1 MSGEDRFE
9 SLLSDAGPRAVLPGE
24 DLGVIREAARAEW
37 RRRYGARAARPRV
50 AGWSPLAAAAAI
62 VAAAAG
68 LLWRART
75 AAPAAAPP
83 PNVASVERTA
93 DGSRWQVGTVLPAGT
108 DVTTDP
114 AGRLALRMIGG
125 ASARLDTG
133 TRLTLASPTSI
144 ELAQGAVY
152 VDTAGGEPIAVRAP
166 AGVVRPIG
174 TQFEVRVADGVTRV
188 KVREGTVRLEGASET
203 AHAAAGEDLVV
214 AADGKL
220 SRRPIPPFGPEWD
233 WVLASAPVPP
243 IEGMKVRKFLDWIAR
258 ESGRR
263 VELADAETA
272 ALADSVE
279 LHGSVAHLT
288 PLDAT
293 GVVLASAG
301 LEYRMSDGAIVISR
315 AGRTNR

>member
-9 SLLSDAGPRAVLPGE
+9 ALLSDAGPRAVLPDE
-24 DLGVIREAARAEW
+24 DLAVIRDAARAEW
-37 RRRYGARAARPRV
+37 RRRYGSRAARPRV
-50 AGWSPLAAAAAI
+50 AGWIPLAAAAAI

-93 DGSRWQVGTVLPAGT
+93 DGSPWQVGNVLPAGT
-108 DVTTDP
+108 GVTTDA
-114 AGRLALRMIGG
+114 AGHLALRMVGG
-125 ASARLDTG
+125 ASARLDRG
-133 TRLTLASPTSI
+133 TRLTLASSTSI

-152 VDTAGGEPIAVRAP
+152 VDTAGGEPIQVRAP
-166 AGVVRPIG
+166 AGVVRPTG

-188 KVREGTVRLEGASET
+188 KVREGTVRLESGSDST
-203 AHAAAGEDLVV
+203 GAAAGEDLVV
-214 AADGKL
+214 AAEGKV

-233 WVLASAPVPP
+233 WVLASAPVPA
-243 IEGMKVRKFLDWIAR
+243 IEGMKVRKFLDWIGR

-263 VELADAETA
+263 IELADVETA

-288 PLDAT
+288 PFDAT
-293 GVVLASAG
+293 GVVLSSAG
-301 LEYRMSDGAIVISR
+301 LEYRVSNGAIVISVTR
-315 AGRTNR
+315 KKR

>member
-9 SLLSDAGPRAVLPGE
+9 VLLRDAGLRAALPGE
-24 DLGVIREAARAEW
+24 DLAAIREAARTEW
-37 RRRYGARAARPRV
+37 RRRYGARLGRPRV
-50 AGWSPLAAAAAI
+50 AGWISLAAAAVILAAI
-62 VAAAAG
+62 AG
-68 LLWRART
+68 LVWRSRT
-75 AAPAAAPP
+75 AAPAPP

-93 DGSRWQVGTVLPAGT
+93 DGSPWQVGNVLPAGT
-108 DVTTDP
+108 DVTTDA

-144 ELAQGAVY
+144 SLAQGAVY
-152 VDTAGGEPIAVRAP
+152 VDTAGGASIEVRAR
-166 AGVVRPIG
+166 AAVVRPTG

-188 KVREGTVRLEGASET
+188 RVREGRVRLEKGSESER
-203 AHAAAGEDLVV
+203 AAAGEELVV
-214 AADGKL
+214 GADSGL

-233 WVLASAPVPP
+233 WVLASAPVPV
-243 IEGMKVRKFLDWIAR
+243 IEGMKVRKFLDWIGR
-258 ESGRR
+258 ESGLR
-263 VELADAETA
+263 VELGDAETA

-293 GVVLASAG
+293 GVVLSSAG
-301 LEYRMSDGAIVISR
+301 LEYRISNGTLVVSVPR
-315 AGRTNR
+315 KRSR

>member
-1 MSGEDRFE
+1 LR
-9 SLLSDAGPRAVLPGE
+9 DAGPRAVLPDE
-24 DLGVIREAARAEW
+24 DLAVIRDAARAEW
-37 RRRYGARAARPRV
+37 RRRYGSRAARPRV
-50 AGWSPLAAAAAI
+50 AGWIPVAAAAAI
-62 VAAAAG
+62 VAAAIG
-68 LLWRART
+68 LLWRSRT
-75 AAPAAAPP
+75 VAPVPAPP
-83 PNVASVERTA
+83 PNVASVERTS
-93 DGSRWQVGTVLPAGT
+93 DGSPWRVGNVLPAGT
-108 DVTTDP
+108 DVTTDA
-114 AGRLALRMIGG
+114 AGRLALRMVGG

-152 VDTAGGEPIAVRAP
+152 VDTAGGTPIQVRVP
-166 AGVVRPIG
+166 AGVVRPTG

-188 KVREGTVRLEGASET
+188 KVREGAVRLDGSSESARAAS
-203 AHAAAGEDLVV
+203 GEELVV
-214 AADGKL
+214 GADGGL

-233 WVLASAPVPP
+233 WVLASAPVPA
-243 IEGMKVRKFLDWIAR
+243 IEGMKVRKFLDWIGR
-258 ESGRR
+258 ESGLR

-301 LEYRMSDGAIVISR
+301 LEYRVSDGAILIFVAR
-315 AGRTNR
+315 RNR

>member
-9 SLLSDAGPRAVLPGE
+9 TLLSDAGPRAVLPDE
-24 DLGVIREAARAEW
+24 DLAVIRDAACAEW
-37 RRRYGARAARPRV
+37 RRRYGSRAARPPFAR
-50 AGWSPLAAAAAI
+50 WIPLAAAAAI

-75 AAPAAAPP
+75 AAPTAAPP
-83 PNVASVERTA
+83 PNAASVERTA
-93 DGSRWQVGTVLPAGT
+93 DGSRWPIGSVLPAGT
-108 DVTTDP
+108 DVTTDA
-114 AGRLALRMIGG
+114 AGRLVLRMVGG

-144 ELAQGAVY
+144 DLAQGAVY
-152 VDTAGGEPIAVRAP
+152 VDTAAGEPIAVRAP
-166 AGVVRPIG
+166 AGVVRPTG

-203 AHAAAGEDLVV
+203 ARAAAGEDLVV

-220 SRRPIPPFGPEWD
+220 SRRPIPRFGPEWD
-233 WVLASAPVPP
+233 WVLASAPVPA
-243 IEGMKVRKFLDWIAR
+243 IEGMKVRKFLDWIGR

-293 GVVLASAG
+293 SVVLASAG
-301 LEYRMSDGAIVISR
+301 LEYRLSDGALVVSR
-315 AGRTNR
+315 AGKRDR